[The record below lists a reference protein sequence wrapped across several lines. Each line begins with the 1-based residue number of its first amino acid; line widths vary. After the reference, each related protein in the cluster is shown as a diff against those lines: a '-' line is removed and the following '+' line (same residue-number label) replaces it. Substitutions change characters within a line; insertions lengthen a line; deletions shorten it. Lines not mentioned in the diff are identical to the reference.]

1 MVLYISILIKD
12 ACYIVGLDTYVR
24 AKSIQSCLILWD
36 PRDCSLPGSSV
47 QGILQ
52 ARILEWVAMPSSRG
66 PSQPRDHTHSYVS
79 CIGRW
84 VASLVAQ
91 RVKRLPTV
99 QQTWVRALGQE
110 DTLEKEMAPHSS
122 TLAWKIPWTEEPGR
136 LQSTGSQ
143 RVGHD

>member
-1 MVLYISILIKD
+1 MVLYISILIQD

-66 PSQPRDHTHSYVS
+66 PSRPRDHTHSYVS

-84 VASLVAQ
+84 VLYLSAAWETQNLIRCCLLLNQ
-91 RVKRLPTV
+91 EQELDETNL
-99 QQTWVRALGQE
+99 LGFCGE
-110 DTLEKEMAPHSS
+110 RIM
-122 TLAWKIPWTEEPGR
+122 
-136 LQSTGSQ
+136 
-143 RVGHD
+143 V

>member
-1 MVLYISILIKD
+1 MD
-12 ACYIVGLDTYVR
+12 CGLLGS
-24 AKSIQSCLILWD
+24 SIQ
-36 PRDCSLPGSSV
+36 R
-47 QGILQ
+47 ILQ
-52 ARILEWVAMPSSRG
+52 ARILEWVAVPSSRG
-66 PSQPRDHTHSYVS
+66 SSQPRDHTYFSYVS

-122 TLAWKIPWTEEPGR
+122 TLA
-136 LQSTGSQ
+136 
-143 RVGHD
+143 

>member
-1 MVLYISILIKD
+1 MVLYISILIQD

-66 PSQPRDHTHSYVS
+66 PSPPRDGTCLTCVS
-79 CIGRW
+79 WIGR
-84 VASLVAQ
+84 
-91 RVKRLPTV
+91 RTLPL
-99 QQTWVRALGQE
+99 APPGKPE
-110 DTLEKEMAPHSS
+110 ETLIKPVIA
-122 TLAWKIPWTEEPGR
+122 
-136 LQSTGSQ
+136 
-143 RVGHD
+143 